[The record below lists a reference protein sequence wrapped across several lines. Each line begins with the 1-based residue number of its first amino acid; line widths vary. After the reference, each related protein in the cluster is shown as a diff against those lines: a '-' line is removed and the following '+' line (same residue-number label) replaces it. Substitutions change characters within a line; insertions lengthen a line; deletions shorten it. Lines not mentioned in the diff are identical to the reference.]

1 MYETTD
7 VNDEFDMHSD
17 ISVHVN
23 EMNKLRRND
32 DLAKDDDIVNISSL
46 RADNNSEVFN
56 IIRNVLIVDDASMN
70 RKMLRRILEDRVE
83 MIYEAEDGQIA
94 VNMIQDTIDNH
105 EQSFDVILMDFV
117 MPNMNGPEA
126 TRKIRELGY
135 EGVIIGVTGNTLQS
149 DIDEFKLHGAN
160 DVLPKPLDITVM
172 ESLLKGNTYSLLDFY
187 SLFYNITLI
196 MNIIFFIL
204 NIQGICWNLN
214 YH

>member
-1 MYETTD
+1 MSYETTD
-7 VNDEFDMHSD
+7 IVPEIKDDDDD
-17 ISVHVN
+17 ISVDVN
-23 EMNKLRRND
+23 EMNSMELSN
-32 DLAKDDDIVNISSL
+32 LFLNESNIVDISSL
-46 RADNNSEVFN
+46 SAGNNSEVFN

-172 ESLLKGNTYSLLDFY
+172 ESLLKGNTY
-187 SLFYNITLI
+187 I
-196 MNIIFFIL
+196 
-204 NIQGICWNLN
+204 
-214 YH
+214 